1 MSPKK
6 QKKILGKISEIL
18 VVNNKKLTPYIEL
31 ANFSYQ
37 NIDQAHLGTLLGIFE
52 IKDTS
57 ADSAYIVN
65 FLASVAKK
73 TYFSGNKKTATENF
87 ENTLSRINL
96 SLSEIAKHGNVN
108 WIGKL
113 DAVLCSVSDDK
124 INFTVSGDAKI
135 LLLRD
140 NKLVEI
146 SNGLSSRDEAGNPLK
161 TFTDI
166 ASGKLKDGDKL
177 ILTTD
182 DISHIFNL
190 SDLEKYALSFSAGKF
205 ARFLK
210 TALLNELEIAGT
222 IIFDAVEKIT
232 TPSKKIVPRGDDE
245 LTEINAFSNKTF
257 EEKNKRKSSS
267 TNKKSPQKNKEDFE
281 EKKSGHIYLKD
292 SGENDTT
299 DENDRFKEWLIIF
312 QEKLFEFNYWLKDR
326 YLNKGIYKIKKHL
339 SVWNK
344 KIINRKLSFFSSK
357 NAPVSPPKYQ
367 RKNKIK
373 FTSNIIKNIS
383 FSEKINSLKKDL
395 PKKKSILS
403 PAPQEL
409 KKKSSKDSKIAITDT
424 KNKNTDIKS
433 KMPFN
438 FSLFKSKFK
447 ATVQKVNFSKFH
459 FNNFRKYPFVKKILP
474 SWQNMRKFFREMTI
488 KQRLASILI
497 VIIIFIA
504 PLIFFK
510 ISQKQSLQKSNSLN
524 EKSFNNETS
533 INPNSD
539 NHQKVTL
546 LLKSDGENVGVFSF
560 GGAIFTI
567 KKNKLIKLSNNKQE
581 KFLFPEYFGE
591 AKLYSFMSDLNLL
604 FLIDNNNK
612 LISFSPVSKKFKES
626 KINIPAGADIKAVGT
641 YLTYIY
647 LADAST
653 NQIYRYPR
661 ADGGFG
667 DKTDWLKERNI
678 NLNDTL
684 SMAIDGNIYLLQ
696 KNNKIIK
703 LEKGRFQDFPAK
715 IDSNSKISKIFT
727 SDDFS
732 DIYLLDNLNGEII
745 ALNKANPSQ
754 IKSASNEIITSAK
767 NFTPDKKHQKIYIV
781 NDNSLF
787 EMPNNFQ

>member
-31 ANFSYQ
+31 ANLSYQ

-73 TYFSGNKKTATENF
+73 TYFSGNKKTATESF

-140 NKLVEI
+140 NKLTEI
-146 SNGLSSRDEAGNPLK
+146 SNGLSSQDEAGNPLK

-232 TPSKKIVPRGDDE
+232 TPSKKIASRKNDE

-257 EEKNKRKSSS
+257 EKQAKRKSSS
-267 TNKKSPQKNKEDFE
+267 AKKKSSQKDEENFE

-299 DENDRFKEWLIIF
+299 NENDRFKEWLILF
-312 QEKLFEFNYWLKDR
+312 QEKFFEFNYWLKNR
-326 YLNKGIYKIKKHL
+326 YLNKVIYKIKKRL
-339 SVWNK
+339 TTWNK
-344 KIINRKLSFFSSK
+344 KIVNKKSSLLSPKNTSASSSK
-357 NAPVSPPKYQ
+357 HQ
-367 RKNKIK
+367 QKNKIN
-373 FTSNIIKNIS
+373 FTPSIIKNIS
-383 FSEKINSLKKDL
+383 FSDKINSLKKDL
-395 PKKKSILS
+395 SKRKKVLSKKKSIS
-403 PAPQEL
+403 TPTQRTEEKPPTN
-409 KKKSSKDSKIAITDT
+409 SKTAT
-424 KNKNTDIKS
+424 TDIKGKTIDIRNKLS
-433 KMPFN
+433 FD
-438 FSLFKSKFK
+438 FSLFKNKFK
-447 ATVQKVNFSKFH
+447 TTIRKVNFSKFH
-459 FNNFRKYPFVKKILP
+459 FNNFKKYSLIKRILP
-474 SWQNMRKFFREMTI
+474 SWQNMRKFFGEMTI

-497 VIIIFIA
+497 VIIIFIV

-510 ISQKQSLQKSNSLN
+510 ISPKQNLQKSNSPN
-524 EKSFNNETS
+524 EKS
-533 INPNSD
+533 
-539 NHQKVTL
+539 
-546 LLKSDGENVGVFSF
+546 
-560 GGAIFTI
+560 
-567 KKNKLIKLSNNKQE
+567 
-581 KFLFPEYFGE
+581 
-591 AKLYSFMSDLNLL
+591 
-604 FLIDNNNK
+604 
-612 LISFSPVSKKFKES
+612 
-626 KINIPAGADIKAVGT
+626 
-641 YLTYIY
+641 
-647 LADAST
+647 
-653 NQIYRYPR
+653 
-661 ADGGFG
+661 
-667 DKTDWLKERNI
+667 
-678 NLNDTL
+678 
-684 SMAIDGNIYLLQ
+684 
-696 KNNKIIK
+696 
-703 LEKGRFQDFPAK
+703 
-715 IDSNSKISKIFT
+715 
-727 SDDFS
+727 
-732 DIYLLDNLNGEII
+732 
-745 ALNKANPSQ
+745 
-754 IKSASNEIITSAK
+754 
-767 NFTPDKKHQKIYIV
+767 
-781 NDNSLF
+781 
-787 EMPNNFQ
+787 